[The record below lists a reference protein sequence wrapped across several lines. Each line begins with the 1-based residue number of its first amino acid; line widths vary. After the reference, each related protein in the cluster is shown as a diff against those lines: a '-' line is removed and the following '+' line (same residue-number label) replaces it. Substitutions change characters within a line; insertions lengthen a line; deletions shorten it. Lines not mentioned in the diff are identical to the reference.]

1 MKPLSDGL
9 LRRLRRVADLPDLSD
24 SKYRL
29 IRKLG
34 SGGMG
39 NVYLVE
45 DTVLQ
50 REVALKVINIPDP
63 PPDLTARMLREAR
76 IIARLE
82 HPGIVPLHDV
92 GELPDGRVYYT
103 MKRVQGSSLERYSKS
118 IEPLSE
124 RLRIFQRIC
133 QAVAFA
139 HVRGVIHRDLKPENV
154 MVGGF
159 GEVLVMDWGI
169 AKLQEAPD
177 EKAAGG
183 EGVASDDFSSG
194 PQTRSGTV
202 LGTPTFMA
210 PEQARGQVEAVD
222 ARSDVYALGAILFFL
237 LCRKNPPLPEAE
249 PAFTKQLAWDLA
261 AARAEDRPLSR
272 PLRAICTRAMAWDNS
287 ARYDTVT
294 ALIADIEAFLDGRA
308 VSAYRENLL
317 EIARRFLFKYRF
329 LAGLVLTYLIIRLL
343 MIFFFRP

>member
-82 HPGIVPLHDV
+82 HPGIVPLHDI

-210 PEQARGQVEAVD
+210 PEQARGQVEAVMFVPS
-222 ARSDVYALGAILFFL
+222 ARSSFFCSAGKTL
-237 LCRKNPPLPEAE
+237 RSRKRSRHLPSSWPGIWQPRGRKIARS
-249 PAFTKQLAWDLA
+249 PARCAPSVPGRWPGTT
-261 AARAEDRPLSR
+261 P
-272 PLRAICTRAMAWDNS
+272 RAM
-287 ARYDTVT
+287 
-294 ALIADIEAFLDGRA
+294 
-308 VSAYRENLL
+308 
-317 EIARRFLFKYRF
+317 
-329 LAGLVLTYLIIRLL
+329 IR
-343 MIFFFRP
+343 

>member
-9 LRRLRRVADLPDLSD
+9 LRRLRRVADLPDLGE

-29 IRKLG
+29 VRKLG

-45 DTVLQ
+45 DTVLR
-50 REVALKVINIPDP
+50 REVALKVVNIPDP
-63 PPDLTARMLREAR
+63 SPDLTARLLREAR

-92 GELPDGRVYYT
+92 GELPDGRAYYT
-103 MKRVQGSSLERYSKS
+103 MKRVQGSSLDHY
-118 IEPLSE
+118 IDGTEPLPE

-139 HVRGVIHRDLKPENV
+139 HARGVIHRDLKPANV
-154 MVGGF
+154 MVGDF

-169 AKLQEAPD
+169 AGIREAPND
-177 EKAAGG
+177 RAAGDG
-183 EGVASDDFSSG
+183 EAAGDLTSG
-194 PQTRSGTV
+194 PQTLSGTV
-202 LGTPTFMA
+202 LGTPAFMS
-210 PEQARGQVEAVD
+210 PEQARGQVDDVD

-249 PAFTKQLAWDLA
+249 AQFTKPLTQQLAA
-261 AARAEDRPLSR
+261 QRAEERPLPR
-272 PLRAICTRAMAWDNS
+272 PLRAICARAMAWNNT
-287 ARYDTVT
+287 ARYETVA
-294 ALIADIEAFLDGRA
+294 ALIADIDAFLDGRA

-317 EIARRFLFKYRF
+317 EIARRFLRKYRF
-329 LAGLVLTYLIIRLL
+329 FAGLVLTYLIIRLL
-343 MIFFFRP
+343 LIFFFRP

>member
-1 MKPLSDGL
+1 MKPLSDGM
-9 LRRLRRVADLPDLSD
+9 LRRLRRVADLPDLGD
-24 SKYRL
+24 GKYRL

-63 PPDLTARMLREAR
+63 APDLTARMLREAR

-92 GELPDGRVYYT
+92 GELPDGRIYYT
-103 MKRVQGSSLERYSKS
+103 MKRVQGSSLDRHIAG
-118 IEPLSE
+118 IEALPE

-139 HVRGVIHRDLKPENV
+139 HARGVIHRDLKPANV
-154 MVGGF
+154 MAGDF

-169 AKLQEAPD
+169 AGIREMPD
-177 EKAAGG
+177 DDAAGNG
-183 EGVASDDFSSG
+183 AAAGNIASG
-194 PQTRSGTV
+194 AQTLSGTV
-202 LGTPTFMA
+202 LGTPAFMA
-210 PEQARGQVEAVD
+210 PEQARGQVEAVN

-237 LCRKNPPLPEAE
+237 LCRENPPLPEAE
-249 PAFTKQLAWDLA
+249 QAFTKQLARDLA
-261 AARAEDRPLSR
+261 AARPEGRPLPR
-272 PLRAICTRAMAWDNS
+272 PLRAICARAMAWDNG
-287 ARYDTVT
+287 ARYEAVP

-317 EIARRFLFKYRF
+317 ETARRFLVKYRF
-329 LAGLVLTYLIIRLL
+329 FAGLVLTYLIIRLL
-343 MIFFFRP
+343 LIFFFRP